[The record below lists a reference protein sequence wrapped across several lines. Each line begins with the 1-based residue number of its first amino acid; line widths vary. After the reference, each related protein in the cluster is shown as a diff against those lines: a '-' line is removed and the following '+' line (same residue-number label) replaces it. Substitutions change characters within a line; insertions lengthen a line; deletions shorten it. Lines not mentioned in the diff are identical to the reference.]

1 MISMPRNNKPKL
13 SKADQER
20 FLRRKREVDERN
32 KQRKEQQLA
41 EIKKSE
47 DLIQITVGRPEL
59 YMFS

>member
-47 DLIQITVGRPEL
+47 DLIRIAVGRPEL